1 MPANTPFIDP
11 RDPATVAVR
20 WTDPRYPATAPF
32 HPDTAFPEIDGPVG
46 TEANPVYTAVRN
58 LLHDLGL
65 DRARFGTPAWNPIGD
80 LVPPGARIVIKP
92 NWVLHENE
100 GPGGR
105 ACLYTHPSVLRPL
118 IDYALK
124 AAPSR
129 LVIGDAPVQVCRLP
143 DLLAGEYDTLFAHY
157 RTRGADLVIKDFRR
171 TVSER
176 RPGALAV
183 STERKP
189 IEDYVLVDLGE
200 RSLLEPISGDAARFR
215 VTMYDP
221 HALQENH
228 APGRH
233 RYLVARDILEADLVI
248 NVPKLKTHMKAGVTL
263 ALKNLVGINGS
274 KEFLP
279 HHRKGAANR
288 GGDNYE
294 RATLPKRLLEDAL
307 DWLNRR
313 HLDKPRLYGRGARLA
328 YKLLFFDKIRSEPV
342 NVEGGWHGNDTVWR
356 MCLDLNKILLFADPD
371 GRLHPA
377 PRRATLHLTDGV
389 VAGDGEGPLRPDPV
403 AFGGLVASINPAA
416 HDWAITRLM
425 GLRPEAIPIARHAFD
440 PVAAGIARFAPEAI
454 RLLDDG
460 VDVPL
465 AGAAARHPFSF
476 RPAAGW
482 RGHCEVNPT
491 PNTPTPGSQ
500 PCAE

>member
-1 MPANTPFIDP
+1 MTIPHPNTIDV
-11 RDPATVAVR
+11 RSATTVAVA
-20 WTDPRYPATAPF
+20 WTDPVYPRGAPF
-32 HPDTAFPEIDGPVG
+32 HPALAYPEYTGPVSG
-46 TEANPVYTAVRN
+46 EPNGVYDAVRCA
-58 LLHDLGL
+58 LRDLGL
-65 DRARFGTPAWNPIGD
+65 DRDHFGTPEWNPIGA

-105 ACLYTHPSVLRPL
+105 DCLYTHASVVRPI

-124 AAPSR
+124 ARPS
-129 LVIGDAPVQVCRLP
+129 LLIIGDAPVQVCNLP
-143 DLLAGEYDTLFAHY
+143 ALLTAGFNDLFAYFHSL
-157 RTRGADLVIKDFRR
+157 GAPIAVKDFRR

-176 RPGALAV
+176 QPGALAV
-183 STERKP
+183 SDNQKP
-189 IEDYVLVDLGE
+189 LSDYVLVDLAGQ
-200 RSLLEPISGDAARFR
+200 SLLEPISSDAEKFR

-221 HALQENH
+221 DALQLNH

-294 RATLPKRLLEDAL
+294 KSTIPKRLLENIL
-307 DWLNRR
+307 DLLNR

-328 YKLLFFDKIRSEPV
+328 YKLLYFDKIRGKPI

-356 MCLDLNKILLFADPD
+356 MCLDLNKILLFADTN
-371 GRLHPA
+371 GALHTTPQ
-377 PRRATLHLTDGV
+377 RVTLHLTDGV
-389 VAGDGEGPLRPDPV
+389 IAGDGEGPLRPDPV
-403 AFGGLVASINPAA
+403 PFGGIIASLNPAA
-416 HDWAITRLM
+416 HDWVITDLM
-425 GLRPEAIPIARHAFD
+425 GLRPEAIPITNIAFDARHSGLTLFHPSEISITHD
-440 PVAAGIARFAPEAI
+440 QQSVSIEHVARQ
-454 RLLDDG
+454 
-460 VDVPL
+460 
-465 AGAAARHPFSF
+465 HPFAF
-476 RPAAGW
+476 TPAMGW
-482 RGHCEVNPT
+482 QGACEKAPVPHQSKAS
-491 PNTPTPGSQ
+491 P
-500 PCAE
+500 PCVE